1 MSEFSLIA
9 RHFCRHQAAADI
21 AISVGDDCAVVD
33 APVGQQIVICT
44 DTMVAN
50 RHYPMDTPARAI
62 GHKAVA
68 VNLSDLSAMGA
79 TPHSI
84 TLALSLPSYDEAWVA
99 DFADGLYA
107 ICDRYGVKL
116 IGGDT
121 TYAPTTTISVT
132 AMGFVPTGCAITRT
146 GAKPNDVICVSGKI
160 GSAAFAL
167 FEVLSGQASSLRT
180 ALDYPEPQVALGQA
194 LRGYANSMIDIS
206 DGLGQDLG
214 HILSGSGVGA
224 KLYLD
229 SIPCDESLNQL
240 PFAQKYQH
248 ILNGGDDY
256 QLCFTISK
264 EKFAQFQADFPD
276 LSIYAI
282 GEIIA
287 DSGVQLFEHGQAVAF
302 DIKGFEH
309 F

>member
-50 RHYPMDTPARAI
+50 RHYPKDTPARAI

-79 TPHSI
+79 APHSI

-132 AMGFVPTGCAITRT
+132 AMGFVPEGCAITRT
-146 GAKPNDVICVSGKI
+146 GAKPDDVICVSGKI

-229 SIPCDESLNQL
+229 SIPCHDSLNQL
-240 PFAQKYQH
+240 PFVQKYQH

-264 EKFAQFQADFPD
+264 EKFAQFQADFPQ

>member
-9 RHFCRHQAAADI
+9 RHFCRHQATADI
-21 AISVGDDCAVVD
+21 TISVGDDCAVVD

-146 GAKPNDVICVSGKI
+146 GAKPDDVICVSGKI

-167 FEVLSGQASSLRT
+167 FEGLSGRASPLRT

-256 QLCFTISK
+256 QLCFTMNQ

-276 LSIYAI
+276 LSIHAI